1 MSELEEK
8 PNDNEAR
15 YDAQPVGDLGGAPA
29 PDRPERRQPA
39 SDEEAEQDN
48 YANTD
53 DQEA

>member
-8 PNDNEAR
+8 PNDDEAE
-15 YDAQPVGDLGGAPA
+15 YGTQSVGDLGGAPD
-29 PDRPERRQPA
+29 PDRAERRQPA

>member
-1 MSELEEK
+1 MSELEER
-8 PNDNEAR
+8 PNDDEAG
-15 YDAQPVGDLGGAPA
+15 YGAQPVGDLGGAPD